1 MSSRTARVTFLFLK
15 GEEAGTAAAARSL
28 WDSRRVLDAK
38 LRCGVLRH
46 GRWSGV
52 LSGQRKW
59 TRLED
64 ILEVRLSL

>member
-1 MSSRTARVTFLFLK
+1 MSSRTAHLTFLFLK
-15 GEEAGTAAAARSL
+15 GEGAGRAPAARSP
-28 WDSRRVLDAK
+28 WDRRVLDAK
-38 LRCGVLRH
+38 LRYRVLRH
-46 GRWSGV
+46 GRWSRV